1 MGRRQSR
8 SLRPLPVETAHSDPL
23 LPRLD
28 ADSAPPRRL
37 RAAGNERAVFD
48 GRRAMARPDSSV
60 GRVLTLS
67 RPRGRSISAHQALW
81 AVRSLS
87 LLELCR
93 RARESPLAAEI
104 LAAHSAMPARARGG
118 NRTPR
123 PLPSELS
130 SSSSARQKEADTSP
144 QPLAMSGP
152 LLEAFRVAQQ
162 GGRERHGI
170 LSLLLVQGRAAASE
184 TLSASPLRRSAS
196 ASDSG
201 RRPTCSRARVES
213 IAAGCHA
220 R

>member
-8 SLRPLPVETAHSDPL
+8 SLRPLPVKTAHSHPL
-23 LPRLD
+23 LRCLD

-37 RAAGNERAVFD
+37 RAAGHERAVFD
-48 GRRAMARPDSSV
+48 GSASHGSPRFFR
-60 GRVLTLS
+60 
-67 RPRGRSISAHQALW
+67 RPRSHLVSPARQEQFSASR
-81 AVRSLS
+81 AVRSLR